1 MPAPQPGP
9 VPRIVVGIDGS
20 PSSQEALRW
29 AVRQAELTGG
39 TVDAV
44 ISWEY
49 PAAIG
54 GYGWAPASV
63 IDEDFDFGQIAKKT
77 LADTVSSVVGSSTEV
92 TIRQLVVEDHPVQAL
107 MEAAKGAD
115 LLVVGS
121 RGLGSF
127 TGALLGSVS
136 QHLVQHAP
144 CPVVIIRGDAEH

>member
-9 VPRIVVGIDGS
+9 VPRIVAGIDGS

-44 ISWEY
+44 IAWEY

-63 IDEDFDFGQIAKKT
+63 IDDFDFGQIATKT
-77 LADTVSSVVGSSTEV
+77 LADTVSSVVGASSEV
-92 TIRQLVVEDHPVQAL
+92 AIRQLVVEDHPVQAL
-107 MEAAKGAD
+107 MDAAAGAD

-121 RGLGSF
+121 RGHGSF
-127 TGALLGSVS
+127 AGALIGSVS

-144 CPVVIIRGDAEH
+144 CPVVIIRDDAQH